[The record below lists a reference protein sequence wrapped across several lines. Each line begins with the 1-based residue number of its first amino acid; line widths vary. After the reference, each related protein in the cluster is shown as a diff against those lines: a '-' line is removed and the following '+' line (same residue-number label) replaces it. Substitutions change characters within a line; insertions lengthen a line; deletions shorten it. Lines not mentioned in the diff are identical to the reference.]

1 MSITQISGA
10 GRRVIDVAALVF
22 DDDNEAKLAR
32 HQGSPAEVQQVFG
45 KWPKYYVNKVD
56 ARASHVMVGPT
67 RTGRMLVVPIE
78 SLGIDDLWRP
88 VTGFE
93 ASPSQISRYRKG
105 KLEK

>member
-1 MSITQISGA
+1 
-10 GRRVIDVAALVF
+10 
-22 DDDNEAKLAR
+22 
-32 HQGSPAEVQQVFG
+32 
-45 KWPKYYVNKVD
+45 VD